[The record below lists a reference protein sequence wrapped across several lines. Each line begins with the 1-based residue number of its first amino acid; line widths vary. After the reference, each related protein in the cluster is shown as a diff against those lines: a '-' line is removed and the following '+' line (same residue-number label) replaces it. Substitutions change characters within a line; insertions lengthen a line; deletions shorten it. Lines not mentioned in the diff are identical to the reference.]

1 MENPIKMDDSEVPP
15 FMGTSICWVGEG
27 YPDMWEAVR
36 QRTAAESILIPQ
48 LGGAKWDAHPSN
60 QKVG

>member
-1 MENPIKMDDSEVPP
+1 MDDSEVPP
-15 FMGTSICWVGEG
+15 FISIYGNLHLLSEG
-27 YPDMWEAVR
+27 YPDMWEVR